1 MRINLP
7 HRRAT
12 QPPELLRHGAMIH
25 TVRFIDRADAGRQL
39 AEKLAGLELA
49 DPLVLALPRG
59 GVPVAAEVAARIGAE
74 LDVVVARKVGAP
86 SQPEL
91 GIGAI
96 AEGGIQVV
104 DEEMLSH
111 LGVSRAEYDRV
122 ETAERDELERRVRRY
137 RGDRP
142 LPDLTRRDVILVDDG
157 LATGVTAEAALQRLR
172 QLSPRLVVL
181 AVPVCAAPTV
191 ERVSSLADRV
201 VCVMTPH
208 NLGAVGSWYNA
219 FSQTSDAEVE
229 SLLALS
235 RRRSA
240 PPG

>member
-1 MRINLP
+1 M
-7 HRRAT
+7 
-12 QPPELLRHGAMIH
+12 EL
-25 TVRFIDRADAGRQL
+25 V
-39 AEKLAGLELA
+39 

-59 GVPVAAEVAARIGAE
+59 GVPVAVEVATRIGAE

-86 SQPEL
+86 SRPEL

-104 DEEMLSH
+104 DDEMLSQ
-111 LGVSRAEYDRV
+111 LGVSRARYDQV

-137 RGDRP
+137 RGDRQ
-142 LPDLTRRDVILVDDG
+142 LPDLTQHDVILVDDG
-157 LATGVTAEAALQRLR
+157 LATGVTAEAALRHLR
-172 QLSPRLVVL
+172 QLSPRRLLL

-191 ERVSSLADRV
+191 ARVSSLADGV

-208 NLGAVGSWYNA
+208 DLGAVGSWYDD
-219 FSQTSDAEVE
+219 FSQTTDEEVE
-229 SLLALS
+229 SLLALN